1 MLIFN
6 LFISL
11 TSFFVNSQPLLYS
24 INTLP
29 RLFYYP
35 CTSFTLLIHSLNFL
49 FCASFALSTHS
60 LVILFTCLSFAL
72 STSSIFILC
81 ILIVFTLSIHPSLF
95 YSSLSFFLLT
105 LTLTLTLTQSLVFLF
120 TPVSLQTHSLVILF
134 TSISFTSTNSLPRY
148 FFTPVSFILS
158 NRSLVI
164 LCIPVFFEKVPLLI

>member
-35 CTSFTLLIHSLNFL
+35 CTSFTLLIHSLNIL
-49 FCASFALSTHS
+49 LCASFALSTHS

-72 STSSIFILC
+72 STSSLFILC
-81 ILIVFTLSIHPSLF
+81 ILIVFTLSIHPSSF
-95 YSSLSFFLLT
+95 YSSLSYFALN
-105 LTLTLTLTQSLVFLF
+105 
-120 TPVSLQTHSLVILF
+120 INIDININ
-134 TSISFTSTNSLPRY
+134 SISRLFIHSCFSTNSLPRY
-148 FFTPVSFILS
+148 SIRLYLFFLYKLTSSLFFSPLS
-158 NRSLVI
+158 
-164 LCIPVFFEKVPLLI
+164 LLFYQIAPS